1 MATMKKAQTGWAGG
15 MTPGS
20 RLKKVGEDLKQ
31 ADRNYKTSDSLRKAE
46 PKAKSFPANA
56 MERKSNRLKA
66 DSLYK
71 AGKKLEGMKNGGK
84 MVKKVIKS
92 KKK

>member
-1 MATMKKAQTGWAGG
+1 MATMKKKAQYGIVAKF
-15 MTPGS
+15 
-20 RLKKVGEDLKQ
+20 KKVGEDLKQ
-31 ADRNYKTSDSLRKAE
+31 ADRNYKTADSLRQ
-46 PKAKSFPANA
+46 AKPTSSSLKGKLDE
-56 MERKSNRLKA
+56 MKSNRAKS